1 MWREVGGLIFG
12 GRLRSQGILRAG
24 KCLKDGRKGSDSIKM
39 RGEGG

>member
-12 GRLRSQGILRAG
+12 GRLRSQGILRGG
-24 KCLKDGRKGSDSIKM
+24 KCFRDGEYEKSIKR